1 MTGPYGH
8 EHCNADTLLDAVAL
22 TLPKVK
28 TYKTG
33 RRGGLAGWTRMLKQN
48 PTTGIYL
55 LLHEL
60 FREGFRSFEDKLS
73 SENIMNWHAFGVQM
87 KPTTGI
93 SARRANY

>member
-1 MTGPYGH
+1 MQ
-8 EHCNADTLLDAVAL
+8 
-22 TLPKVK
+22 VK
-28 TYKTG
+28 TKHVRDKRVEFIAPTAKIG
-33 RRGGLAGWTRMLKQN
+33 IVTIAGWTRMLKQN